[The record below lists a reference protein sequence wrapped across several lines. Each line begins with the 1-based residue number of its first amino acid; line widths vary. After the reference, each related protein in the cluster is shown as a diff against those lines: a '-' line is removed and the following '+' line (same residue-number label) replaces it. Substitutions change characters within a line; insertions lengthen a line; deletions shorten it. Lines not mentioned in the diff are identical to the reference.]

1 MGKTKKHENTFI
13 NKGLSIATFD
23 HQIIFLPGSALS
35 MNNQCFCWCFLCS
48 CLKTLSLAPSLPLQA
63 LLLLLE
69 LVHLCPL
76 RAEFRIGKAYP
87 AEVSSSIYI
96 YILYW
101 FRSVS
106 LSEEGATPA
115 FWLQKV
121 EAQLQGNRLHSCQG
135 EVAYSTT
142 FIHILHGKIWYKSCQ
157 ILSDSACACW
167 ACWPSAGQSIVVWFC
182 TCALPSN
189 LIALNS
195 LVQGIGKGSCG
206 LVSLTKP
213 F

>member
-96 YILYW
+96 YIYYIGSGACPCPRRVPHL
-101 FRSVS
+101 
-106 LSEEGATPA
+106 LSDCKKSRLNCKGTACTVAKEKWPTLPHSSTFCMAKSDTNHVRFFQILLA
-115 FWLQKV
+115 HV
-121 EAQLQGNRLHSCQG
+121 ELADLLQGKVLSCDFAH
-135 EVAYSTT
+135 VLCHPT
-142 FIHILHGKIWYKSCQ
+142 
-157 ILSDSACACW
+157 
-167 ACWPSAGQSIVVWFC
+167 
-182 TCALPSN
+182 
-189 LIALNS
+189 S
-195 LVQGIGKGSCG
+195 L
-206 LVSLTKP
+206 L
-213 F
+213 